1 MSIDWRNFTLL
12 FLVGIILISVA
23 AVILL
28 YPQSIISEL
37 QNNLSSGNLS
47 QSETY
52 AQQGSLTWWKLAQKQ
67 TYEPLSSIINLAGL
81 LTLVL
86 SVMYAFF
93 ALWYNLRQSKLKKEK
108 EFSCEIIAKKKIPAY
123 NSSSPFEIPSNI
135 SNDEHENKKNDSTVP
150 PVLEDQNSES
160 LQEMYD
166 ERIRKLKE
174 R

>member
-1 MSIDWRNFTLL
+1 MSIDWRNFTVL

-86 SVMYAFF
+86 SVMYACF
-93 ALWYNLRQSKLKKEK
+93 ALWYNLRQNKLKREK
-108 EFSCEIIAKKKIPAY
+108 DFSCEIMGKKETLTD
-123 NSSSPFEIPSNI
+123 NSVSQPEVSGNNSK
-135 SNDEHENKKNDSTVP
+135 DEPENKKNDSPIT
-150 PVLEDQNSES
+150 PVVEDEKLES
-160 LQEMYD
+160 LEEMYE